1 MLLNLSNHPSARWS
15 DEQQAVARAAYGAV
29 QDMPFPAVDP
39 HWTRDQVEQLA
50 DMYLGDILRM
60 SPWPTAVHLMGELT
74 FCFALTRKLEAAG
87 IPCVASTSERQVVD
101 LGEGRKEAQF
111 RFVRFRPYF

>member
-1 MLLNLSNHPSARWS
+1 MLLNLSNHPSAKWS
-15 DEQQAVARAAYGAV
+15 DDQLTAAQAAYGAV

-39 HWTRDQVEQLA
+39 HWTRDQIDLLA
-50 DMYLGDILRM
+50 ENYLGEILRM
-60 SPWPTAVHLMGELT
+60 APWPAAVHLMGELT
-74 FCFALTRKLEAAG
+74 FTFALARKLEAAG